1 MKRKITY
8 IIVMIIA
15 LMIILPIESF
25 SKTAVITAD
34 SLNLRSKASTDSNVI
49 ETLKQKDEIEVVSE
63 EGEWYQVKHNENE
76 GYVKKEYVEI
86 KEDTNS
92 SINKE
97 TDNFQSIIIEENE
110 VKVTENTKIR
120 IIPTINSNIIGEV
133 EAGSQLEIITK
144 LDRWIFVQNDKLSG
158 WIYFDSNKKSSEE
171 IKESDEKKENEP
183 VEEKKDLEQPNEEK
197 VEEYKKT
204 TKYVKGSSIYM
215 RKGPSTET
223 EIVVTLIKNTDVTVI
238 GEENGWYKV
247 EYENN
252 TGYIREDLLSDTK
265 IIETSS
271 RDGENIERNITET
284 STSQGTDIVNYAYN
298 FLGCPYVYGGS
309 GPSSFDCSGFT
320 AYIYKKFG
328 YSLPHSAVTQMNYG
342 VEVSKDEL
350 QPGDLVFFLDYQTM
364 DGVGHCGMYIGNGE
378 FIHASSGSGYCVKT
392 STLLTGS
399 YKNRYYTARRLL

>member
-15 LMIILPIESF
+15 LMIILQIESF
-25 SKTAVITAD
+25 AKTAVITAD

-76 GYVKKEYVEI
+76 GYVKKEYVEV
-86 KEDTNS
+86 KEDINS
-92 SINKE
+92 STNKE

-110 VKVTENTKIR
+110 VKVKENTKIR

-133 EAGSQLEIITK
+133 ESGSQLEIITK
-144 LDRWIFVQNDKLSG
+144 LDHWIFVQNDELSG
-158 WIYFDSNKKSSEE
+158 WVYFDSNQKISEE
-171 IKESDEKKENEP
+171 IKENDEKKENEP
-183 VEEKKDLEQPNEEK
+183 VEENKNLEQPNEEK
-197 VEEYKKT
+197 VEEYKKS

-252 TGYIREDLLSDTK
+252 TGYIREDLLSDNK

>member
-197 VEEYKKT
+197 VEEYKKS

>member
-15 LMIILPIESF
+15 LMIILQIESF
-25 SKTAVITAD
+25 AKTAVITAD

-144 LDRWIFVQNDKLSG
+144 LDHWIFVQNDKLSG
-158 WIYFDSNKKSSEE
+158 WIYFDSNKKSSED

-197 VEEYKKT
+197 VEEYKKS